1 MLKGGYQ
8 FFGDLMNSI
17 KSISSS
23 GGKQINKQTK
33 TLNISAATR
42 TIDTAQANDFENFKL
57 CYLVLFK
64 DHTGFFS
71 SLTRHSLSHISLCI

>member
-42 TIDTAQANDFENFKL
+42 TIDTAQANDFKNYLKP
-57 CYLVLFK
+57 CYLVLF
-64 DHTGFFS
+64 
-71 SLTRHSLSHISLCI
+71 RSHWLF

>member
-1 MLKGGYQ
+1 MARNICREVGEGPLIGLCVLKGGYQ

-33 TLNISAATR
+33 TLNMSAANH
-42 TIDTAQANDFENFKL
+42 TIDTAQANDFENSKL
-57 CYLVLFK
+57 C
-64 DHTGFFS
+64 
-71 SLTRHSLSHISLCI
+71 